1 MKALTLYQP
10 HAFLIGIGAK
20 RYETRSWKTNYR
32 GLLAIHAGGDCR
44 KNCQDMVPPGGD
56 TPIIAEPYDRYI
68 QNSWHFIYG
77 EMNNGGVEALVV
89 VENCWP
95 AETVKSAL
103 EHDLKRRKAHT
114 LEYRETEEALA
125 FGDFGPGRWAWQLR
139 LECWVQ
145 GNAGG
150 TIRGHQGLWNLPA
163 KAEEEVLAAYQKS
176 AGGMICKVCG
186 CTETNACFTPSADGE
201 GGTTCHWAAP
211 FLCSGCMG
219 RKS

>member
-20 RYETRSWKTNYR
+20 LYETRSWKTNFR

-44 KNCQDMVPPGGD
+44 KNCKGLLVDSGAKEPV
-56 TPIIAEPYDRYI
+56 IAAPFDRYVK
-68 QNSWHFIYG
+68 NDWHFIYG

-89 VENCWP
+89 VENCWRT
-95 AETVKSAL
+95 ETVKSAL
-103 EHDLKRRKAHT
+103 EKDLKKHRVDT
-114 LEYRETEEALA
+114 LEYRQVEEAMS

-150 TIRGHQGLWNLPA
+150 VIRGHQGLWNLPA
-163 KAEEEVLAAYQKS
+163 KVEEAVLAAYQKS
-176 AGGMICKVCG
+176 DGGMICKVCG
-186 CTETNACFTPSADGE
+186 CTEINACMTATGP
-201 GGTTCHWAAP
+201 CHWEKP
-211 FLCSGCMG
+211 FLCSNCVAATG